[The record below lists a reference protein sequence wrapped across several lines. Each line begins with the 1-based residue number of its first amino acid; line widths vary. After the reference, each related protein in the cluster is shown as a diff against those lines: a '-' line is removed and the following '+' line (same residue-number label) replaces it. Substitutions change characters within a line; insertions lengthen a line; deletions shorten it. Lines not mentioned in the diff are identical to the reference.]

1 MSRVFVL
8 GNASIDVTLRVPRLP
23 LQGETLSISGAF
35 VITDQRGRIADI
47 VATDMLS
54 SNGVIHVVDKVI
66 LPKA

>member
-1 MSRVFVL
+1 MRKAEIPVNTPVE
-8 GNASIDVTLRVPRLP
+8 T
-23 LQGETLSISGAF
+23 LQGETLSISGAV